1 MANLLHAQKN
11 QNPPP
16 NPVQNDHTQ
25 DPHPES
31 LTKKIEGF
39 IKLKAPTF
47 DYTDDPLEAED
58 WFRKIEKKLDLT
70 TCTDE
75 ECVALAVHQLKGT
88 ASAWWDSF
96 CGTHD
101 DPASITW
108 EEFTVA
114 FREFFVPKEMLM
126 QKAAEFRNLKQGTM
140 RVQEYVNLFIRMMR
154 YAPDDTRTDEKK
166 QYWFLQGLHPEIR
179 VLLTAGVYRSLRHMM
194 NMAISVGKEVL
205 DYDEGESS
213 KRKRTDHMSLPRT
226 FQRPWYDLGDSDVDL
241 DCNAEVQG
249 PIRQRQS
256 YQPLGEDSWEEPP
269 ILIPTPGDLAFTCYV
284 CGSLDHEAELCPYKE
299 RKKRKRK
306 RHAKALTHRRS
317 DQCTQARAPHSA
329 IQGQLNHVTA
339 GDTTNAPDVV
349 LGLEFKADL
358 TILCSDGI
366 DSLSLYSRYLQLH
379 SLVTK
384 TIDEV
389 PVICEYP
396 DVFPDELPG
405 LPPDRAVEFAI
416 NLVPGAAPIAKAPYR
431 MSGKEYYELKKQ
443 LDNLLEK
450 GLIRCSISPWGAP
463 VLRKTSMRLC
473 IDYRGL
479 NAVTLKSKCPL
490 PQIDDLL
497 DQLKGERYFSK
508 IDLRSGYHQMKI
520 REEDIP
526 KTAFVTRYGH
536 HEFTVV
542 SSGLTNAPAYFMN
555 MMNLIFKEELD
566 QFVVVFTD
574 DILIYSKT
582 REQHEKHL
590 RAVLEKLRRNQ
601 LYGKFSKCEFWLE
614 KITLL
619 GHVWTTEGVS
629 VDRGQK
635 EAVSNWKTPRNLL
648 KDKVSF
654 EWNNKREKSFQCLK
668 DKLTTTPV
676 LTLPDLQKD
685 FVVYCDASRQGLGC
699 VLMQDNHV
707 ISHASCQLRAHEE
720 NYPTHDLELAA
731 VVHALKIW
739 RHYLLGNKC
748 DIYTDHKNL
757 KYIFTQ
763 SELNMRQRRWLEL
776 IKDYELEIHYHPGK
790 ANVVA
795 DALSRKSYC
804 NLLTG
809 EELPIELC
817 AEMEQLRLDFV
828 TTEQLN
834 ELRVRCTLED
844 QIRQAQKDCPSIVEL
859 KEGMEKGLL
868 PDFRTDDRGT
878 IWLKER
884 LESILTKAHCT
895 KYSIH
900 PGSIKMYQDLKK
912 LFWWRRMKRDIVAFV
927 AQCDTCNRIKA
938 EKQRPAGLLKPLD
951 IPMWKWEKITMDFI
965 VGLPRTPK
973 GNDSIWVIV
982 DRLTKSAHFIPVK
995 ATHNAPRLAE
1005 LYIQNS
1011 LHEALGTKLD
1021 YSTAYHPQT
1030 DGQTERVNQLL
1041 EDLLRAC
1048 VLTYGPNWEDSLPFA
1063 EFSYNNSYQASI
1075 EMSPFQALYGRQCRT
1090 PLMWEEAG
1098 ERQFFGPAMFEE
1110 AAENVAKVRE
1120 NLRIAQSRQ
1129 KSYVDKRRRELTFEA
1144 GEFVYLK
1151 VSPLRGTKK
1160 FHMRGKLAPRYVG
1173 PYRIKKKIGEL
1184 AYELELPEHLSGVH
1198 PVFHISQL
1206 RKCLRLPETQISP
1219 EAADLQDNLEYPV
1232 QILDRAEKGTRR
1244 TRVPVC
1250 KVLWSNH
1257 SEREAT
1263 WEKESELRDKYPH
1276 LFENE

>member
-1 MANLLHAQKN
+1 MSC
-11 QNPPP
+11 
-16 NPVQNDHTQ
+16 
-25 DPHPES
+25 S
-31 LTKKIEGF
+31 L
-39 IKLKAPTF
+39 
-47 DYTDDPLEAED
+47 Y
-58 WFRKIEKKLDLT
+58 
-70 TCTDE
+70 C
-75 ECVALAVHQLKGT
+75 KGV
-88 ASAWWDSF
+88 S
-96 CGTHD
+96 
-101 DPASITW
+101 
-108 EEFTVA
+108 
-114 FREFFVPKEMLM
+114 
-126 QKAAEFRNLKQGTM
+126 
-140 RVQEYVNLFIRMMR
+140 
-154 YAPDDTRTDEKK
+154 
-166 QYWFLQGLHPEIR
+166 
-179 VLLTAGVYRSLRHMM
+179 
-194 NMAISVGKEVL
+194 
-205 DYDEGESS
+205 
-213 KRKRTDHMSLPRT
+213 
-226 FQRPWYDLGDSDVDL
+226 
-241 DCNAEVQG
+241 
-249 PIRQRQS
+249 
-256 YQPLGEDSWEEPP
+256 
-269 ILIPTPGDLAFTCYV
+269 ILI
-284 CGSLDHEAELCPYKE
+284 
-299 RKKRKRK
+299 
-306 RHAKALTHRRS
+306 
-317 DQCTQARAPHSA
+317 
-329 IQGQLNHVTA
+329 A
-339 GDTTNAPDVV
+339 GM
-349 LGLEFKADL
+349 EFKADL

-366 DSLSLYSRYLQLH
+366 DVILGMDWLTRHRGVISCSPRSVKLIHPSGQEVEFVPVHSLATHQLH

-384 TIDEV
+384 TLEEV
-389 PVICEYP
+389 PVACEYL
-396 DVFPDELPG
+396 DVFPDELLG

-416 NLVPGAAPIAKAPYR
+416 NLVPGTAPIAKAPYR
-431 MSGKEYYELKKQ
+431 MSGKEYDELKKQ
-443 LDNLLEK
+443 LDELLEK
-450 GLIRCSISPWGAP
+450 GFIRLSAAP
-463 VLRKTSMRLC
+463 VLFVKKKDGSMIMC
-473 IDYRGL
+473 IDYREL
-479 NAVTLKSKCPL
+479 NAVTIKNKYPL
-490 PQIDDLL
+490 PRIDDLL
-497 DQLKGERYFSK
+497 DKLKGARYFSK

-526 KTAFVTRYGH
+526 KIAFVTRYSH

-542 SSGLTNAPAYFMN
+542 SFGLTNAPAYYMK
-555 MMNLIFKEELD
+555 MMNVILKEELD

-582 REQHEKHL
+582 REEHEKQL
-590 RAVLEKLRRNQ
+590 RDVLEKLRKNQ

-614 KITLL
+614 RVALL
-619 GHVWTTEGVS
+619 GRIVTAGGVS
-629 VDRGQK
+629 VDPEK
-635 EAVSNWKTPRNLL
+635 VVAVSNWKTPRNMTEIKSFLGLAKYYRRFIDNFSKIAKPMTELL
-648 KDKVSF
+648 KDKVLF
-654 EWNNKREKSFQCLK
+654 EWNDKHEKSFQCLK

-699 VLMQDNHV
+699 VLMQDNH
-707 ISHASCQLRAHEE
+707 

-748 DIYTDHKNL
+748 DIYTDHKSL

-809 EELPIELC
+809 EELLIELC

-844 QIRQAQKDCPSIVEL
+844 QIRQAQKDCPSIAEL
-859 KEGMEKGLL
+859 KVGMKKGLL
-868 PDFRTDDRGT
+868 PDFRIDDQGT

-884 LESILTKAHCT
+884 LCIPLDEGIRESILTKAHCT

-900 PGSIKMYQDLKK
+900 PGSTKMYQDLKK
-912 LFWWRRMKRDIVAFV
+912 LFWWRRMKRDIAAFV

-965 VGLPRTPK
+965 IGLPRTPK
-973 GNDSIWVIV
+973 GNDSIW
-982 DRLTKSAHFIPVK
+982 

-1005 LYIQNS
+1005 LYIQNMLGLHGVPISTVSDRGPQSTARFWKS

-1048 VLTYGPNWEDSLPFA
+1048 LLTYGPNWENSLPFA
-1063 EFSYNNSYQASI
+1063 ELSYNNSYQASI

-1098 ERQFFGPAMFEE
+1098 ERQFFGPAMFEK
-1110 AAENVAKVRE
+1110 AAENVAK
-1120 NLRIAQSRQ
+1120 SRQ
-1129 KSYVDKRRRELTFEA
+1129 KSYADKRRRELTFEA

-1151 VSPLRGTKK
+1151 VSPLCGIKR
-1160 FHMRGKLAPRYVG
+1160 FHTRGKLGPRYVG
-1173 PYRIKKKIGEL
+1173 PYKIKKRIGDL

-1198 PVFHISQL
+1198 PVFHVSQL
-1206 RKCLRLPETQISP
+1206 RKCLRLPEDQISP
-1219 EAADLQDNLEYPV
+1219 EAVDLQDNLEYLEYSV

-1244 TRVPVC
+1244 TRIPMC
-1250 KVLWSNH
+1250 KVLWNNH

-1263 WEKESELRDKYPH
+1263 WEKESELREKYPH
-1276 LFENE
+1276 LFDVK